1 MNAMKQKILI
11 VDDDTDLL
19 RLLSIRL
26 TAAGYQI
33 TAAESTEKALVQLA
47 IFRPD
52 LVITDLRMAG
62 MDGMALF
69 EAIHQRHSALPV
81 IILTA
86 HGSIPQAVKAIE
98 QGVFSFLTKPFD
110 GKILL
115 NHIEKALHLSGHRQ
129 GTEPREQDRG
139 WCEDIITRSPMMEEL
154 LNQAKLV
161 AASDA
166 SVFIH
171 GETGTGKE
179 LLAKAI
185 HRASSRRDKP
195 FIAVNCSVIPEQL
208 FEAELFGYRKG
219 AFTGAVRDHQGL
231 FQAAHE
237 GMLFLD
243 EIGDIPVMF
252 QPKLLRA
259 LQEKQVRPVGSVENS
274 LVDARILSA
283 SHRDLEEEMKAGNF
297 RSDLYYRLNVVTLEV
312 PPLSKRREDI
322 PLLVAH
328 FLKQISKKNQ
338 KRITGFSQ
346 DAMELLIGAP
356 WPGNVRQLW
365 NVVEQTVAL
374 STTPIVSVSMVQN
387 ALHDKSQPISSLNEA
402 KEQFERE
409 YLIQL
414 LQTTRGNVT
423 QAAGLAKRNR
433 TEFYKLLKR
442 HRLVPS
448 QFRSSTPP

>member
-1 MNAMKQKILI
+1 MNVVKQKILI

-19 RLLSIRL
+19 RLLTIRL
-26 TAAGYQI
+26 AASGYQI
-33 TAAESTEKALVQLA
+33 TTTESTEKALVQLA

-52 LVITDLRMAG
+52 LVISDLRMTG

-69 EAIHQRHSALPV
+69 EAIHQRHPALPV

-110 GKILL
+110 GKVLL

-129 GTEPREQDRG
+129 DIEPGDQDRE
-139 WCEDIITRSPMMEEL
+139 WREEIITRSPIMEEL
-154 LNQAKLV
+154 LNQANLV

-185 HRASSRRDKP
+185 HKASSRRNKP
-195 FIAVNCSVIPEQL
+195 FIAMNCSVIPEPL
-208 FEAELFGYRKG
+208 FESELFGYCKG

-231 FQAAHE
+231 FHAAHE
-237 GMLFLD
+237 GTLFLD
-243 EIGDIPVMF
+243 EIGDMPIMF

-259 LQEKQVRPVGSVENS
+259 LQEKQVRPVGSTENTP
-274 LVDARILSA
+274 VDVRILSA
-283 SHRDLEEEMKAGNF
+283 SHRDLDEEMKSGNF
-297 RSDLYYRLNVVTLEV
+297 RADLYYRFNVVTLEV

-322 PLLVAH
+322 LLLAAY
-328 FLKQISKKNQ
+328 FLTQISEKNHKK
-338 KRITGFSQ
+338 ITGFSQ
-346 DAMELLIGAP
+346 DAMELLISAP

-365 NVVEQTVAL
+365 NVVEQAVAL
-374 STTPIVSVSMVQN
+374 STTPILSASLVQK
-387 ALHDKSQPISSLNEA
+387 ALRDKSHHISSLNEA
-402 KEQFERE
+402 KDQFERD

-414 LQTTRGNVT
+414 LQMTQGNVS
-423 QAAGLAKRNR
+423 QAASLAKRNR
-433 TEFYKLLKR
+433 TEFYRLLNR
-442 HRLVPS
+442 HKLVPS
-448 QFRSSTPP
+448 QFRPSDNS

>member
-1 MNAMKQKILI
+1 MNAIKQKILI

-19 RLLSIRL
+19 RLLTIRL
-26 TAAGYQI
+26 TASGYQI
-33 TAAESTEKALVQLA
+33 TTTESTEKALVQLA

-52 LVITDLRMAG
+52 LVITDLRMTG

-69 EAIHQRHSALPV
+69 EAIHQRHPALPV

-110 GKILL
+110 GKVLL
-115 NHIEKALHLSGHRQ
+115 NHIEKALHFSGHRQ
-129 GTEPREQDRG
+129 NIEPGDQDRG
-139 WCEDIITRSPMMEEL
+139 WCEEIITRSPIMEEL
-154 LNQAKLV
+154 LNQTQLV

-185 HRASSRRDKP
+185 HKASSRRERP
-195 FIAVNCSVIPEQL
+195 FIAMNCSVIPEPL
-208 FEAELFGYRKG
+208 FESELFGYCKG
-219 AFTGAVRDHQGL
+219 AFTGAIRDHQGL
-231 FQAAHE
+231 FHAAH
-237 GMLFLD
+237 GGILFLD
-243 EIGDIPVMF
+243 EIGDMPIMF

-259 LQEKQVRPVGSVENS
+259 LQEKQVRPVGSTENS
-274 LVDARILSA
+274 PVDVRILSA
-283 SHRDLEEEMKAGNF
+283 SHHDLDEEMKSGHF
-297 RSDLYYRLNVVTLEV
+297 RADLYYRLNVVTLEV

-322 PLLVAH
+322 PLLAAR
-328 FLKQISKKNQ
+328 FLTQISEKNKK
-338 KRITGFSQ
+338 KIAGFSQ

-365 NVVEQTVAL
+365 NVVEQAAAL
-374 STTPIVSVSMVQN
+374 STTPILSASLVQK
-387 ALHDKSQPISSLNEA
+387 ALRDKSQHLSSLNEA
-402 KEQFERE
+402 RDQFERD

-414 LQTTRGNVT
+414 LQMTQGNVT
-423 QAAGLAKRNR
+423 QAANLAKRNR
-433 TEFYKLLKR
+433 TEFYRLLNR
-442 HRLVPS
+442 HKLVPS
-448 QFRSSTPP
+448 QFRSSNNP

>member
-1 MNAMKQKILI
+1 MNAIKRKILV

-19 RLLSIRL
+19 RLLAIRL
-26 TAAGYQI
+26 TTAGYHI
-33 TAAESTEKALVQLA
+33 TATESTEKAIVQLA

-52 LVITDLRMAG
+52 LVITDLRMTG

-69 EAIHQRHSALPV
+69 EAVHQRHPALPV

-98 QGVFSFLTKPFD
+98 RGVFSFLTKPFD

-129 GTEPREQDRG
+129 DIEPGDQDIEWREG
-139 WCEDIITRSPMMEEL
+139 IITRSPIMEEL

-166 SVFIH
+166 NVFIH

-185 HRASSRRDKP
+185 HKASSRCSKP
-195 FIAVNCSVIPEQL
+195 FIAMNCSVIPEPL
-208 FEAELFGYRKG
+208 FESELFGYRKG
-219 AFTGAVRDHQGL
+219 AFTGAVQDRQGL

-237 GMLFLD
+237 GILFLD
-243 EIGDIPVMF
+243 EIGDMPVMV

-259 LQEKQVRPVGSVENS
+259 LQEKQVRPVGSIENS
-274 LVDARILSA
+274 PVDVRVLSA
-283 SHRDLEEEMKAGNF
+283 SHHDLEEERKAGTF
-297 RSDLYYRLNVVTLEV
+297 RADLYYRLNVVTLEV

-322 PLLVAH
+322 SLLSAH
-328 FLKQISKKNQ
+328 FLAQISEKNQ
-338 KRITGFSQ
+338 KKITGFSQ
-346 DAMELLIGAP
+346 EAMELLIGAP

-365 NVVEQTVAL
+365 NVVQQVVAL
-374 STTPIVSVSMVQN
+374 SATPIVSASLIQK
-387 ALHDKSQPISSLNEA
+387 ALRDESQPISSLNEA
-402 KEQFERE
+402 KDQFELE

-414 LQTTRGNVT
+414 LQMTHGNVT
-423 QAAGLAKRNR
+423 QAANLAKRNR
-433 TEFYKLLKR
+433 TEFYKLLNR
-442 HRLVPS
+442 HKLIPS
-448 QFRSSTPP
+448 QFRPSTDL